1 MIAQNGKRIQLPVQN
16 LRLHV
21 RPNVIKE
28 RFRLII
34 DENNKSKVF
43 EIMT

>member
-1 MIAQNGKRIQLPVQN
+1 MTAKNGKRIQLPVQN

-21 RPNVIKE
+21 IANVIKE

-34 DENNKSKVF
+34 DENNKIEVF